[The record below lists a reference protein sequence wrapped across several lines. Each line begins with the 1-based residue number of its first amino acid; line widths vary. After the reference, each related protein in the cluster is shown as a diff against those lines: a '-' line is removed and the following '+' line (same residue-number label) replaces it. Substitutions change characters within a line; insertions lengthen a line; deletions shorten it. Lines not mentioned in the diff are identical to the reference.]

1 MQGKTTID
9 ELMEMWAKDASMDE
23 LEPSKELQRIPKL
36 HSKYLNMMTYH
47 NIQCKIINKQI
58 QELRKLKWEYYRG
71 DLNNPEDL
79 EKYGYE
85 PFERKPGRDIA
96 IYIDGDEELNKL
108 LFKKSVNDE
117 IVEYCKS
124 VLKELNNRTFQVRSM
139 IDWNKFID
147 VR

>member
-1 MQGKTTID
+1 MLGKTNIED
-9 ELMEMWAKDASMDE
+9 LMEMWAEDSKLDD

-36 HSKYLNMMTYH
+36 HAKYLNMMTYH
-47 NIQCKIINKQI
+47 NIQCKALSSKF
-58 QELRKLKWEYYRG
+58 QELKKIKWEYYKG

-96 IYIDGDEELNKL
+96 IYIDGDPDLNQL
-108 LFKKSVNDE
+108 LMKKSVNEE
-117 IVEYCKS
+117 IVEYCKM